1 MVNFEM
7 RTRKKCYDVEVS
19 SDCSTNMKQTKRRR
33 TMKRRS
39 EQKDNPRLVS
49 LEERPVLNGLTSF
62 PESETSPRSSSGSN
76 DIVQPRLARASSFG
90 VPSYMEAVEKE
101 IIAALSDLLDNDK
114 KITLVDVVDIEQ
126 ILKHSEMTT
135 QAFLQADRDQRSRL
149 IQQELKKFRKG
160 R

>member
-1 MVNFEM
+1 MQVHRFQYISYRN
-7 RTRKKCYDVEVS
+7 R
-19 SDCSTNMKQTKRRR
+19 STKFSTVIISYTFCGLQ
-33 TMKRRS
+33 
-39 EQKDNPRLVS
+39 NPRLVS

-62 PESETSPRSSSGSN
+62 PESPRSSSGSN

-90 VPSYMEAVEKE
+90 VPSYMETVEKE
-101 IIAALSDLLDNDK
+101 IIAALSELVYNGKKLTLD
-114 KITLVDVVDIEQ
+114 DVVDIEQ

-135 QAFLQADRDQRSRL
+135 RAFLQADRDQRSRL